1 MTALARQEQPATT
14 IRDADLDDMVAI
26 QAIYAFH
33 VSHGLGSF
41 EEAVPDLAE
50 MTRRWRDISSRQYPY
65 LVAERDGR
73 ILGYAYAGAFRP
85 RSAYRHTVEDS
96 IYIAH
101 DAQRLGIG
109 RLLLTEL
116 IGRCTA
122 LGYRQMVAV
131 IGDSGNTGS
140 INLHLA
146 LGFRHAGVLT
156 ACGFKFGRWVD
167 TVLMQRALGPGDST
181 LPSPK

>member
-1 MTALARQEQPATT
+1 MTALARHQQPVITV
-14 IRDADLDDMVAI
+14 RNADLDDLVAI
-26 QAIYAFH
+26 QVIYAFH
-33 VSHGLGSF
+33 VSNGLGSF
-41 EEAVPDLAE
+41 EETVPDLAE
-50 MTRRWRDISSRQYPY
+50 MTRRWRDISSREYPY
-65 LVAERDGR
+65 LVAEREGR
-73 ILGYAYAGAFRP
+73 IVGYAYAGAFRP

-96 IYIAH
+96 IYIAQ
-101 DAQRLGIG
+101 DAQRLGVG

-116 IGRCTA
+116 IERCTA
-122 LGYRQMVAV
+122 QGFRQMVAV

-167 TVLMQRALGPGDST
+167 TVLMQRDLGPGHST

>member
-1 MTALARQEQPATT
+1 MTALARQEQALTT
-14 IRDADLDDMVAI
+14 VRNAKSADMVSI

-33 VSHGLGSF
+33 VSNGLGSF
-41 EEAVPDLAE
+41 EEVVPDLGE
-50 MTRRWRDISSRQYPY
+50 MTRRWREILDRHYPY

-73 ILGYAYAGAFRP
+73 IVGYAYVGSFRP

-96 IYIAH
+96 IYIAP
-101 DAQRLGIG
+101 DAQRLSVG

-116 IGRCTA
+116 IDRCTA

-131 IGDSGNTGS
+131 IGDSGNIGS

-146 LGFRHAGVLT
+146 LGFSHAGVLT

-167 TVLMQRALGPGDST
+167 SVLMQRALGPGDSS
-181 LPSPK
+181 LPPG